1 MSPKRFQALYN
12 AQTSI
17 ARRVYDAVPIS
28 DAWTVHQVLREL
40 DRVGLP
46 IRDYSKL
53 EGCLNSLCQTGLVD
67 EPEKGKFRRAKVAP
81 LKIAAVSSQPET
93 TQDEPAPEMSKPT
106 ITVKPAPAAAP
117 AEAKKHTNP
126 LERLDELA
134 KRARAA
140 AATLTNLADEID
152 TVALEIEEE
161 FEANAKAGEK
171 FRQLQALMR
180 EGV

>member
-1 MSPKRFQALYN
+1 MSPKRFQSLYN

-17 ARRVYDAVPIS
+17 ARRVYDATPIS
-28 DAWTVHQVLREL
+28 EAWTVHQVMQEL
-40 DRVGLP
+40 ARAGLP
-46 IRDYSKL
+46 IRDYSKV
-53 EGCLNSLCQTGLVD
+53 EGCLNSLRQAGLVD

-93 TQDEPAPEMSKPT
+93 IEDEPAPQMSKPT
-106 ITVKPAPAAAP
+106 ITVKTASSAPT
-117 AEAKKHTNP
+117 EAKKHTNP

-140 AATLTNLADEID
+140 AATLTTLADEID

-161 FEANAKAGEK
+161 FEANMKAAATL
-171 FRQLQALMR
+171 RQLQALMR
-180 EGV
+180 GEG